1 MLKTYRLTVKLTP
14 AHKMALGRLAKLED
28 ESVAALVR
36 RLIRAEAQQR
46 GFWTK
51 PIEVGN
57 SIPGEN
63 ELEVNDV

>member
-57 SIPGEN
+57 SITGEN

>member
-14 AHKMALGRLAKLED
+14 AHKLALGQLAKLED

-57 SIPGEN
+57 SIPDEN
-63 ELEVNDV
+63 ELEVNHV

>member
-14 AHKMALGRLAKLED
+14 AHKMALGRLAKLDD

-46 GFWTK
+46 GFWTE
-51 PIEVGN
+51 PIEAEN
-57 SIPGEN
+57 STPEEN
-63 ELEVNDV
+63 ELEVSYD